1 MLGLEGKV
9 NTCESMINPV
19 KSEES
24 KMLTDSSQKAIWLV
38 LVFAYNQTKIIKPS
52 GDSWHLTLSLVIYT
66 EHGKPVPSPVMAS
79 RPQGR
84 PLEGGHR
91 MVEKAKAVL

>member
-1 MLGLEGKV
+1 ML
-9 NTCESMINPV
+9 I
-19 KSEES
+19 
-24 KMLTDSSQKAIWLV
+24 DSSQKAIWLV
-38 LVFAYNQTKIIKPS
+38 LFFANNQTRILKPS

-91 MVEKAKAVL
+91 MAEKANAAL

>member
-1 MLGLEGKV
+1 ML
-9 NTCESMINPV
+9 I
-19 KSEES
+19 
-24 KMLTDSSQKAIWLV
+24 DSSQKAIWLV

-84 PLEGGHR
+84 AGIGWWKKRRPFCNGGDR
-91 MVEKAKAVL
+91 D